1 MLLLHNARILDLTD
15 GSTGEPTDVL
25 LSDRVLALGPEAQQQ
40 AHSARVRSIDLGGR
54 LLMPG
59 LWDEHVHV
67 GQWALASRRFLV
79 SQTASCETALE
90 EVATHVKRRE
100 GSDEPILQGFGFR
113 PSLWGSNPNA
123 RQLDAVTGDRA
134 VILVSADLHSSWCNT
149 AAMRKL
155 GIEGDGFL
163 REQTSFDVQTQLS
176 QVNPHVLDGC
186 LLYTSPSPRD

>member
-15 GSTGEPTDVL
+15 GSTGKPTDVL

-79 SQTASCETALE
+79 SQTASCETVLE
-90 EVATHVKRRE
+90 EVATHVKRSE

-149 AAMRKL
+149 
-155 GIEGDGFL
+155 
-163 REQTSFDVQTQLS
+163 
-176 QVNPHVLDGC
+176 C

>member
-15 GSTGEPTDVL
+15 GSTGKPTDVL

-134 VILVSADLHSSWCNT
+134 VILVSADLHSS
-149 AAMRKL
+149 
-155 GIEGDGFL
+155 
-163 REQTSFDVQTQLS
+163 LS
-176 QVNPHVLDGC
+176 LIHI
-186 LLYTSPSPRD
+186 